1 MKLGPRDTN
10 YFRVPAII
18 PCALA
23 GGLCVSLVSQGHADP
38 PSVDVEKADRL
49 FAEARSLLASNL
61 LQACEKFDESLR
73 YNPAAIGTL
82 LNVALCDEKL
92 GHVASALA
100 KFSEARD
107 RAREQGLPE
116 HLRAAEDHIAALAPS
131 VPHLTVKLT
140 EPLPS
145 IQIVI
150 DDHVVAPDALDDIA
164 VDPGER
170 VLVVTA
176 PSRLPFRSKLAIQR
190 SEHREVVIPPLET
203 SLVIQS
209 SRRRIGQISTAAG
222 SVAIA
227 TGIGIGL
234 YARSVY
240 RAQFGHKVPGDGLCN
255 SMNLCEPAGQAGTER
270 ARTLGNVGTIVGL
283 VGVAVA
289 GVGAYLWF
297 RSPSASDSKF
307 SDRRLTLALGAG
319 PVELTVAA
327 MGEF

>member
-1 MKLGPRDTN
+1 MRGGHRNTT
-10 YFRVPAII
+10 YFPVSSII
-18 PCALA
+18 GCALA
-23 GGLCVSLVSQGHADP
+23 CGLWVSLVSPAHADP

-49 FAEARSLLASNL
+49 FTEARALLASNL
-61 LQACEKFDESLR
+61 LRACEKFDESLR
-73 YNPAAIGTL
+73 YNSAAIGTL

-92 GHVASALA
+92 GRVASAVA

-107 RAREQGLPE
+107 RAREQELPE
-116 HLRAAEDHIAALAPS
+116 HVRAAEDHIAALVPS

-140 EPLPS
+140 ESLPS

-150 DDHVVAPDALDDIA
+150 DDHVVAPDDLDDIQ

-170 VLVVTA
+170 TLVVTA
-176 PSRLPFRSKLAIQR
+176 PSRLPFRSKLMIHR
-190 SEHREVVIPPLET
+190 SEHRKVVVPPLET
-203 SLVIQS
+203 SLVVQS

-222 SVAIA
+222 SIAIA
-227 TGIGIGL
+227 AGIGIGL

-255 SMNLCEPAGQAGTER
+255 SMNFCEPAGQAGTER
-270 ARTLGNVGTIVGL
+270 ARALGNVGTIVGV

-297 RSPSASDSKF
+297 RSPGASDSRDK
-307 SDRRLTLALGAG
+307 RLTVAIDAG
-319 PVELTVAA
+319 PAELTVAA
-327 MGEF
+327 TGRF